1 VTNTCSRQ
9 PPLSTHVRRHA
20 SPPDPASLKLHVS
33 HRWSRAGKTKSVSFA
48 FTSVNDRRNTYPATM
63 LGRNKNAQN
72 EEIFEMGATLEGN
85 YTHPEHEFPSNTTN
99 VDDKAGNE
107 EDKKDMERL
116 GHSQELRVS
125 SHTRHRPFAI
135 F

>member
-9 PPLSTHVRRHA
+9 SPLSTHVRRHA

-33 HRWSRAGKTKSVSFA
+33 HRWSRAGKTKSVFFA

-72 EEIFEMGATLEGN
+72 EEIFEMGATLEENDTRPG
-85 YTHPEHEFPSNTTN
+85 HGRASNTTN
-99 VDDKAGNE
+99 LDKKTGNE
-107 EDKKDMERL
+107 QDKNDMERL
-116 GHSQELRVS
+116 GHPQELRVS
-125 SHTRHRPFAI
+125 SHTRHRLFAI

>member
-1 VTNTCSRQ
+1 MTNIYSRQ
-9 PPLSTHVRRHA
+9 SPLSTHVRRHA

-33 HRWSRAGKTKSVSFA
+33 HRWSRAGRTKSVFFA

-63 LGRNKNAQN
+63 LDPKKNAQN
-72 EEIFEMGATLEGN
+72 GEIFEMAPSLEGN
-85 YTHPEHEFPSNTTN
+85 NARPGHRRASNTRN
-99 VDDKAGNE
+99 LDEKAGNE
-107 EDKKDMERL
+107 QDKKDMERL